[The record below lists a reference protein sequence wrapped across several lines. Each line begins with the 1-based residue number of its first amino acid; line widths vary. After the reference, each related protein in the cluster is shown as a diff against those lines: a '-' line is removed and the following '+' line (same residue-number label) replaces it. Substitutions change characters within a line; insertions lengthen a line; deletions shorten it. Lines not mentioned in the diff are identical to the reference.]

1 MLYRYFTKKRTYRYI
16 DVLQKFI
23 SIYNATSHRFLNYI
37 ALQDLNN
44 DNQSDLWTYMYLKP
58 SLKIRKKSKPFKI
71 KSKQHLSFKIGDMLR
86 ISHLKTEFQ
95 RSYQEQFTTEIF
107 KVYRRYLT
115 QGLSIYKLH
124 DFQNQEI
131 RGSFY
136 QSELQKVSKD
146 QDVLWY
152 VYKIIR

>member
-1 MLYRYFTKKRTYRYI
+1 MQAVQDKI
-16 DVLQKFI
+16 E
-23 SIYNATSHRFLNYI
+23 ATF
-37 ALQDLNN
+37 
-44 DNQSDLWTYMYLKP
+44 
-58 SLKIRKKSKPFKI
+58 F
-71 KSKQHLSFKIGDMLR
+71 SFKIGDMVR

-115 QGLSIYKLH
+115 QGLPIYELR

-136 QSELQKVSKD
+136 QSELQMVSKD
-146 QDVLWY
+146 QDTLWY
-152 VYKIIR
+152 VDTIIRKRKRKGKTEYLVSLDG

>member
-1 MLYRYFTKKRTYRYI
+1 M
-16 DVLQKFI
+16 V
-23 SIYNATSHRFLNYI
+23 
-37 ALQDLNN
+37 
-44 DNQSDLWTYMYLKP
+44 
-58 SLKIRKKSKPFKI
+58 
-71 KSKQHLSFKIGDMLR
+71 R

-115 QGLSIYKLH
+115 QGLPFYELC

-136 QSELQKVSKD
+136 QSELQKVFKD
-146 QDVLWY
+146 QDALWY
-152 VYKIIR
+152 VDTIMLRFYLGRLAFFTYLQRGFKIHVGPQIRLIIIVHVLRCNVI